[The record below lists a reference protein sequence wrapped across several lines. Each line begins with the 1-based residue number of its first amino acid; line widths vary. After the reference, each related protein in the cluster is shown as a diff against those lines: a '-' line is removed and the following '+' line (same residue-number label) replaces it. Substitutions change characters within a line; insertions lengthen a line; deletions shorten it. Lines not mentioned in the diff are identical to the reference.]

1 MIPRFSPG
9 ELAANGRDPYEKPG
23 LFTRVTIV
31 VLTLHVALFVVPWL
45 WFCVLKPQEKKV
57 FVMSASLV
65 EMPKG
70 NSLDVP
76 PTQPKVPAKPDLPD
90 IPDVPDAPDQ
100 KIPEI
105 PEPPAPEPPKPEP
118 PKPAPKPEPPK
129 PAPPK
134 PVPAPKPKP
143 VPAPKPKPKPKPQ
156 EKKYLSAD
164 DIKKKIEEQR
174 KNPANRKQRQKAEA
188 ARKRAAREAA
198 RAAAKAAADRKR
210 ILDDAARAVKQ
221 YGTPDGGSK
230 GVPATKEFY
239 NYIDRLT
246 SLLYQQWD
254 QPTSTELKKR
264 GVFVLVTLQIGAD
277 GTLQTKNFKPSGNA
291 VMDQSVR
298 KLLQKLR
305 VVPAPPGGAMT
316 VPVKLIVSD

>member
-31 VLTLHVALFVVPWL
+31 VLALHVALFVVPWL

-76 PTQPKVPAKPDLPD
+76 QTQPNVPVKPDLPEL
-90 IPDVPDAPDQ
+90 PDVPEPP
-100 KIPEI
+100 KPL
-105 PEPPAPEPPKPEP
+105 PPAPEPPKPEP

-129 PAPPK
+129 P
-134 PVPAPKPKP
+134 
-143 VPAPKPKPKPKPQ
+143 KPKPKQ
-156 EKKYLSAD
+156 EQKKYLSAD
-164 DIKKKIEEQR
+164 DIKKQIAQQR
-174 KNPANRKQRQKAEA
+174 NNPANRKQQQANEA

-198 RAAAKAAADRKR
+198 RAAAKAAAERKR
-210 ILDDAARAVKQ
+210 ILDDAANALKQ

-239 NYIDRLT
+239 NYLARLT
-246 SLLYQQWD
+246 SILYQQWD

-264 GVFVLVTLQIGAD
+264 GIFVLVTLQIGAD
-277 GTLQTKNFKPSGNA
+277 GTLQTKNFKPSGNT

-305 VVPAPPGGAMT
+305 VVPPPPGGAMT

>member
-31 VLTLHVALFVVPWL
+31 VLILHVALFVVPWL

-76 PTQPKVPAKPDLPD
+76 PPQPKVPVKTDVPD
-90 IPDVPDAPDQ
+90 IPDVPDVPDAPQ
-100 KIPEI
+100 PL
-105 PEPPAPEPPKPEP
+105 P
-118 PKPAPKPEPPK
+118 PKPEPPK

-134 PVPAPKPKP
+134 PVPAP
-143 VPAPKPKPKPKPQ
+143 PKPKPKTKPKPEPEQ
-156 EKKYLSAD
+156 KKYLSAD
-164 DIKKKIEEQR
+164 DIKKQIEQQR
-174 KNPANRKQRQKAEA
+174 KNPANQKQRQANEA

-210 ILDDAARAVKQ
+210 ILDDAAKAVSQ

-246 SLLYQQWD
+246 SILYQQWD

-264 GVFVLVTLQIGAD
+264 GIFVLVTLQIGAD

-305 VVPAPPGGAMT
+305 VVPPPPGGAMT

>member
-31 VLTLHVALFVVPWL
+31 VLILHAALFVVPWL

-76 PTQPKVPAKPDLPD
+76 PNQPKVPVKTDLPD
-90 IPDVPDAPDQ
+90 IPDVPTLPDQ
-100 KIPEI
+100 KIPELPDPPK
-105 PEPPAPEPPKPEP
+105 PEPPKPEPPKPEPPKPEP
-118 PKPAPKPEPPK
+118 PKPAPPK
-129 PAPPK
+129 PS
-134 PVPAPKPKP
+134 PV
-143 VPAPKPKPKPKPQ
+143 PKPKPKPKVKPKKP
-156 EKKYLSAD
+156 EKPKYLSAD
-164 DIKKKIEEQR
+164 DIKKQIEQQR

-188 ARKRAAREAA
+188 ARKRAAR
-198 RAAAKAAADRKR
+198 AAAKAAADRKR
-210 ILDDAARAVKQ
+210 ILDEAAAAVKQ

-305 VVPAPPGGAMT
+305 VVPPPPGGAMT

>member
-31 VLTLHVALFVVPWL
+31 VLILHVALFVVPWL

-90 IPDVPDAPDQ
+90 LPDLPDIPDVP
-100 KIPEI
+100 
-105 PEPPAPEPPKPEP
+105 EPPKPLPPKPEP
-118 PKPAPKPEPPK
+118 PKPAPKPTPPK
-129 PAPPK
+129 PAPPN
-134 PVPAPKPKP
+134 PVPAP
-143 VPAPKPKPKPKPQ
+143 PKPKPKPKTKPKPEQ
-156 EKKYLSAD
+156 KKYLSAD
-164 DIKKKIEEQR
+164 DIKKQIEQQR
-174 KNPANRKQRQKAEA
+174 KNPANQKQRQANDA

-198 RAAAKAAADRKR
+198 RAAAKAAAERQR

-230 GVPATKEFY
+230 GVPATKEFH

-246 SLLYQQWD
+246 SILYQQWD

>member
-76 PTQPKVPAKPDLPD
+76 PTPTKVPAKPDLPD
-90 IPDVPDAPDQ
+90 IPDAPNVPDQ
-100 KIPEI
+100 KIPDI
-105 PEPPAPEPPKPEP
+105 PEPPKPEP
-118 PKPAPKPEPPK
+118 PKPAPKPV
-129 PAPPK
+129 PPK
-134 PVPAPKPKP
+134 PVPAPPKQKPKT
-143 VPAPKPKPKPKPQ
+143 KPKQ
-156 EKKYLSAD
+156 EPKKYLSAD
-164 DIKKKIEEQR
+164 DIKKQIEQQR
-174 KNPANRKQRQKAEA
+174 KNPANQKQRQANDA

-198 RAAAKAAADRKR
+198 RAAAKAAAERKR
-210 ILDDAARAVKQ
+210 ILDDAAKAVSQ

-246 SLLYQQWD
+246 SILYQQWD

-264 GVFVLVTLQIGAD
+264 GIFVLVTLQIGAD

-305 VVPAPPGGAMT
+305 VVPPPPSGAMT